1 MSHPYYCLYATEHFA
16 LLYNHN
22 QGLPESSGANG
33 VPTAIVEMA
42 NAAEEAYAIYTSG
55 EQVGSVTIPG
65 LGYREP
71 GGRVTIFVGD
81 VAHDASSDAAGFT
94 LPVGPGEQP
103 SIWMPQDPED
113 YDALVRHELFHA
125 FQYQYLSTSGF
136 IWDAATQWFQG
147 DFASLNWWME
157 STAQWATGR
166 SYTLDPYWPL
176 SYDPGWSSNGIW
188 HSESQYQAAQR
199 SYYLGALDEFLEA
212 PGRALN
218 AWDGLSAS
226 RQYGEFPLAEY
237 LSERAGTP
245 DAVRKTWETIGE
257 HDVLPLDAV
266 STVFA
271 GYGLDLH
278 DELMGFA
285 IANYRLSTPGTTWSQ
300 QANAG
305 KGANVTVG
313 GYTTAEAGTAWR
325 DALNSAGSD
334 TYGPA
339 RPAHETYDLAW
350 SGSAA
355 STGTQS
361 ASLQP
366 GGTLYVDLV
375 PKDTGA
381 SDQLGLLTVQVPG
394 SAASVQ
400 LPGWRAALIK
410 WPRTSFTGGI
420 QYPTVTQLDTPDS
433 GTISVP
439 VDDARFIE
447 TLVLTRTD
455 FNADSTAAMDDTET
469 VSWQAKLTSFNQL
482 DLSTANRRGAVSGL
496 YDWSK
501 AGYREGA
508 GLPTAA
514 DINSNAACEIT
525 ADELATQYGVVPDD
539 GVDDTAGLQNAIDSI
554 KANCSPSASYTK
566 LSRITLPVGVIN
578 VSHQIYV
585 DADYLVI
592 RGSGADPATGTAIHF
607 APDANTRY
615 DTITAD
621 GTDWDQDAMTSGS
634 ASGGWIWPGRALFR
648 VQSRAINSAYA
659 TEYAAAP
666 ANRKD
671 LFEGTVNVHW
681 KVGVKLRDKPGD
693 TGFAARTGDTK
704 VYLAT
709 NASLTNLKVGGYV
722 NIRAANS
729 VKFYES
735 MNATGTQ
742 WPLLNLHMRQQIF
755 AITAVD
761 STNKTITVDKPLEYD
776 VPVTSISD
784 GSAQIGG
791 TTFDSKASPLVDPVL
806 GVGFENFYLTQ
817 DEPNLKR
824 SDATHNYGNMDPAGA
839 MNGILFKW
847 AVNGWVHGIHT
858 EMTGSHP
865 IVTEEAKN
873 LTITGNYLDGAWN
886 KGKGGRG
893 YFRGSRVWDSV
904 YAGNISRNLRH
915 FTFQWSASGNV
926 AIGNDLD
933 SDLNL
938 HGGYERNNLFELN
951 TVHVPYAHRSA
962 NCTVN
967 CGEEGGG
974 GTDDSDWYPIWWAAG
989 QKAVKWSGS
998 SGYRNVFFNN
1008 TMTKRLDND
1017 VAGPIVTF
1025 YSEPHRIFEFGWDGT
1040 AFHHLDVGGT
1050 PISDWAHNETNNYS
1064 PDITGTSHGVDNTM
1078 TDPGQS
1084 LFLATVP
1091 TP

>member
-1 MSHPYYCLYATEHFA
+1 MKPSQAQIRAARKAGSRAPDFGSGEKVVRGWRKHQLTVDQMVRYGINSVFDPAAVPKTWRTSVSLQEIAPLYLTYLFQQARNASPETQLWVKRIQASLERPVRVTKVHPNYAPITPGSAAKKNSRNPAAASSAGSRVVQSSVSGVSATAASSDPGCSSQSYFDTGTLFVSHPYYCLYATEHFA

-42 NAAEEAYAIYTSG
+42 NAAEEAYAVYTSG

-71 GGRVTIFVGD
+71 DGRVTIFVGD
-81 VAHDASSDAAGFT
+81 VAHDHAGDAAGFT

-103 SIWMPQDPED
+103 SIWMPQDPRH

-166 SYTLDPYWPL
+166 SYALDPYWPL
-176 SYDPGWSSNGIW
+176 AWDPGWSSNGFW
-188 HSESQYQAAQR
+188 SSESQYQAAQR
-199 SYYLGALDEFLEA
+199 SYYLGALDDFLEA

-266 STVFA
+266 STVSA

-285 IANYRLSTPGTTWSQ
+285 IANYRLSTPGTAWSQ
-300 QANAG
+300 QANSG
-305 KGANVTVG
+305 KGADVTVG

-334 TYGPA
+334 AYGPA

-366 GGTLYVDLV
+366 GGTLYADLV

-381 SDQLGLLTVQVPG
+381 SDQLGLLTVQVPAEV
-394 SAASVQ
+394 S
-400 LPGWRAALIK
+400 AALIK

-420 QYPTVTQLDTPDS
+420 QYPTVTQLDRPDS

-455 FNADSTAAMDDTET
+455 FKADSTAAMADTET

-482 DLSTANRRGAVSGL
+482 DLSTANRRGAVAGL

-508 GLPTAA
+508 GLPGAA
-514 DINSNAACEIT
+514 DMNSDGACEIT

-539 GVDDTAGLQNAIDSI
+539 GVDDTAGLQNAIDYI

-615 DTITAD
+615 DTI
-621 GTDWDQDAMTSGS
+621 
-634 ASGGWIWPGRALFR
+634 
-648 VQSRAINSAYA
+648 
-659 TEYAAAP
+659 
-666 ANRKD
+666 
-671 LFEGTVNVHW
+671 
-681 KVGVKLRDKPGD
+681 
-693 TGFAARTGDTK
+693 
-704 VYLAT
+704 
-709 NASLTNLKVGGYV
+709 
-722 NIRAANS
+722 
-729 VKFYES
+729 
-735 MNATGTQ
+735 
-742 WPLLNLHMRQQIF
+742 
-755 AITAVD
+755 
-761 STNKTITVDKPLEYD
+761 
-776 VPVTSISD
+776 
-784 GSAQIGG
+784 
-791 TTFDSKASPLVDPVL
+791 
-806 GVGFENFYLTQ
+806 
-817 DEPNLKR
+817 
-824 SDATHNYGNMDPAGA
+824 
-839 MNGILFKW
+839 
-847 AVNGWVHGIHT
+847 
-858 EMTGSHP
+858 
-865 IVTEEAKN
+865 
-873 LTITGNYLDGAWN
+873 
-886 KGKGGRG
+886 
-893 YFRGSRVWDSV
+893 
-904 YAGNISRNLRH
+904 
-915 FTFQWSASGNV
+915 
-926 AIGNDLD
+926 
-933 SDLNL
+933 
-938 HGGYERNNLFELN
+938 
-951 TVHVPYAHRSA
+951 
-962 NCTVN
+962 
-967 CGEEGGG
+967 
-974 GTDDSDWYPIWWAAG
+974 
-989 QKAVKWSGS
+989 
-998 SGYRNVFFNN
+998 
-1008 TMTKRLDND
+1008 
-1017 VAGPIVTF
+1017 
-1025 YSEPHRIFEFGWDGT
+1025 
-1040 AFHHLDVGGT
+1040 
-1050 PISDWAHNETNNYS
+1050 
-1064 PDITGTSHGVDNTM
+1064 
-1078 TDPGQS
+1078 
-1084 LFLATVP
+1084 
-1091 TP
+1091 